1 LESTSSDFI
10 RVNGIKADGL
20 FATDMFSFYL
30 TAATPSAS
38 QIYHNMVFGLEING
52 NSFYIY
58 PFSNTDGMP
67 RTFSST
73 PAILTDAEITPYDN
87 NIVIVFQSGMMIASS
102 DSTA

>member
-10 RVNGIKADGL
+10 RVKGITSSGL
-20 FATDMFSFYL
+20 FPTTIYTFYL
-30 TAATPSAS
+30 TAVAPSES
-38 QIYHNMVFGLEING
+38 QIYHNLLFGLEING